1 MRDIGKYRGQR
12 VDNGAWVYGDLIHF
26 PATTA
31 IGHPD
36 KGGVYWEEYD
46 VIPETVGMYTGINDK
61 NKREIYGS
69 IPINGKMSD
78 GGDKVK
84 WCTLIWTIKFIDGK
98 FGFGWKD
105 SDHLH
110 SQDLYIQ
117 CYHNAV
123 EVIGHEEK
131 P

>member
-1 MRDIGKYRGQR
+1 MRGTGKYRGQR

-46 VIPETVGMYTGINDK
+46 VIPETVGEYTGIKDDYGRGQKIYEN
-61 NKREIYGS
+61 NKVSR
-69 IPINGKMSD
+69 
-78 GGDKVK
+78 GGDMIYIV
-84 WCTLIWTIKFIDGK
+84 IWRKLKGQWWLREYA
-98 FGFGWKD
+98 GEELRGW
-105 SDHLH
+105 SVPLM
-110 SQDLYIQ
+110 QAAEGYI
-117 CYHNAV
+117 
-123 EVIGHEEK
+123 EVIDIHEEK